1 MDFNYE
7 KDLKE
12 WENVLETLK
21 YDIAKY
27 EALKEAYEEQSQDI
41 INTTDFKELYGANNQ
56 KVRDNHV
63 KKILSDEAS
72 ELKLLELSISQNK
85 RRINFLKEKVRIDG
99 IKLVLDN
106 ETM

>member
-1 MDFNYE
+1 MDFDYE
-7 KDLKE
+7 TDLKE

-21 YDIAKY
+21 NDIQRY
-27 EALKEAYEEQSQDI
+27 EELKELYEDKSQEI

-63 KKILSDEAS
+63 KKILSDEAN
-72 ELKLLELSISQNK
+72 ELKLLDLSISQNK

-99 IKLVLDN
+99 IKMVLDN
-106 ETM
+106 EAM